1 MSSLR
6 SSFLLAAIFF
16 AAASIAG
23 AQESAPDGKPSAGNG
38 ISYGIVV
45 DNSGTYRKMLED
57 LIQFVGKV
65 LDEHKPD
72 DEAFFIRFIDFEK
85 IKLAQELTSD
95 VTEIRD
101 SSENMYVEGGQTA
114 MSDAVLVAGDY
125 LAENGKKEYA
135 LRRSILLVTDGD
147 DRGSGSKPEQAIKV
161 LKDAGIRLIAVA
173 VSDDKVQAKTLE
185 RMARETGGKLF
196 VLKHK
201 GELRTVGSE
210 VAAALRN
217 P

>member
-1 MSSLR
+1 MSSRRFSLTIAA
-6 SSFLLAAIFF
+6 LLF
-16 AAASIAG
+16 AAVLQAT
-23 AQESAPDGKPSAGNG
+23 AQEATPDNSTAVGNG

-45 DNSGTYRKMLED
+45 DNSGTYRKMLEE

-65 LDEHKPD
+65 LDDQQSE
-72 DEAFFIRFIDFEK
+72 DEAFFVRFIDVEK
-85 IKLAQELTSD
+85 IKLSQELTSD

-101 SSENMYVEGGQTA
+101 STENMYVEGGQKAIT
-114 MSDAVLVAGDY
+114 DAVRVAGDY
-125 LAENGKKEYA
+125 LAKNGKKEYA
-135 LRRSILLVTDGD
+135 ARRSILLVTDGD

-173 VSDDKVQAKTLE
+173 VSDDKVQTKLLE
-185 RMARETGGKLF
+185 RMTRESGGRLF

-201 GELRTVGSE
+201 GELRTAAGE